1 MAVSIDEISTLEAIL
16 NEKLTSERMR
26 FALSVHF
33 IKDRLNDPR
42 NDPAISITELQGI
55 FNRLIAV
62 HVGRLKTLKDR
73 ESFTVRCRTSG
84 IHIPCTMTH
93 DRDKSGKITKTI
105 ITITIMRK
113 RDFKSKDKVIL
124 VV

>member
-16 NEKLTSERMR
+16 NEKLESERMR
-26 FALSVHF
+26 FSLSVHF

-73 ESFTVRCRTSG
+73 ESFTVRCRASG

-93 DRDKSGKITKTI
+93 DRDKSGKVTKTI

-113 RDFKSKDKVIL
+113 RDFKSKDKIIL
-124 VV
+124 TV

>member
-1 MAVSIDEISTLEAIL
+1 MAVSLDEISTLEAII
-16 NEKLTSERMR
+16 NEKLQSERMR
-26 FALSVHF
+26 LYLSVHF

-42 NDPAISITELQGI
+42 NDPEISITELQGV
-55 FNRLIAV
+55 FNRLITV

-73 ESFTVRCRTSG
+73 ESFTVRCRASG

-105 ITITIMRK
+105 ITVTIMRK